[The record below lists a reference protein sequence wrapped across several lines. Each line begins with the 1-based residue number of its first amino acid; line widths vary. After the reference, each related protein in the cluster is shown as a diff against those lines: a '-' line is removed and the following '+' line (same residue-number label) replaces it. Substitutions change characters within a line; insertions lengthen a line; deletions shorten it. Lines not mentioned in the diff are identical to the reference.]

1 MSNSRSTKLHLAMFP
16 WFAFGHFTPYL
27 HLSNKLAERGHRVS
41 FLLPKG
47 AQAKLQHLNHY
58 PNLIHFYPLLIP
70 HVDGLPLG
78 AETASDVP
86 FPLHGHLVMALDQTQ
101 DQVETILTSLKPD
114 FIFFDFSLWMPALAH
129 QLGTKAIYYAVV
141 SSVAHAVTVPP
152 KNKKPEDMTVEELM
166 QPPPGYPSLS
176 VKTKSNEFEIAQLKM
191 FAEDHGTG
199 MSFYVRINTGLRR
212 SDAIVYRTYNEVEG
226 PYCDFLRQHYAK
238 PVLLTGPVL
247 PETPAATKLDEKWTK
262 WLCNFEQGTVV
273 YCAFGTQNILQK
285 DQFQELLLGFEL
297 CGQPFLVSLSA
308 PDGCATIEEALPEG
322 FEERVKGRGWVYGG
336 WVPQTLILG
345 HKSVGCSVTHC
356 GYGSMWESLLNDC
369 QIVCVPHLG
378 DQILNARLIVE
389 ELKVA
394 VEVEREDN
402 GWISKERLS
411 EAIISVM
418 DKDSE
423 VGGLLKYNHAKLKEA
438 LTSEGVQERYLDTF
452 IENLHGLLD

>member
-1 MSNSRSTKLHLAMFP
+1 MSNSRSTKLHVAMFP
-16 WFAFGHFTPYL
+16 WFAFGHFIPYL

-70 HVDGLPLG
+70 HVDGLPPG

-86 FPLHGHLVMALDQTQ
+86 FSLHGHLIMALDRTQ
-101 DQVETILTSLKPD
+101 DQVETILNTVKPD
-114 FIFFDFSLWMPALAH
+114 FIFFDFSHWMPALAR
-129 QLGTKAIYYAVV
+129 QLGTKAIYYTVVCAVV
-141 SSVAHAVTVPP
+141 HALIMVPAM
-152 KNKKPEDMTVEELM
+152 KMAKDMTNEELL

-176 VKTKSNEFEIAQLKM
+176 VLLKPKEFEIEQVKV
-191 FAEDHGTG
+191 FPEDPETG
-199 MSFYVRINTGLRR
+199 MSFYVRLTSSMTG
-212 SDAIVYRTYNEVEG
+212 SDAIALRTYHEVEG
-226 PYCDFLRQHYAK
+226 PYCEYLRQQYAK

-247 PETPAATKLDEKWTK
+247 PETPATKLDEKWTN

-308 PDGCATIEEALPEG
+308 PDGCATMEEALPEG

-336 WVPQTLILG
+336 WVPQTLILE

-369 QIVCVPHLG
+369 QIVCVPHLC

-423 VGGLLKYNHAKLKEA
+423 VGGLVKYNHAKLKEV

-452 IENLHGLLD
+452 IQNLQGLLD